1 LICEFSLFL
10 NPLEVAFHFHITIM
24 KLELLTFLAF
34 LSLGT
39 GQTAP
44 DPAIVCRFGIR
55 TSVLPGQSAFAS
67 RFDNLFL
74 DGARPHSPAATTAV
88 LLVGP
93 AAGKQW
99 CYNGS
104 HIGEPAGPSWA
115 DAGLSL
121 PAAGTTSS
129 RWTPLMA
136 TSEFAGGSGTSYYGH
151 WKVVPGKSIEWTL
164 SDTNPYGLLFK
175 GFLGMSELP
184 SSFNLILTFPL

>member
-1 LICEFSLFL
+1 
-10 NPLEVAFHFHITIM
+10 M

-44 DPAIVCRFGIR
+44 DPAIVCRFWIR
-55 TSVLPGQSAFAS
+55 TSVLPGQSASAS

-74 DGARPHSPAATTAV
+74 DGARPHSPAATSAV
-88 LLVGP
+88 LLVDP
-93 AAGKQW
+93 AKGRQW

-104 HIGEPAGPSWA
+104 HIGEPAGPGWA
-115 DAGLSL
+115 DDGLSL
-121 PAAGTTSS
+121 PAAGTASY

-136 TSEFAGGSGTSYYGH
+136 TNDNEAGIGRSYYGH
-151 WKVVPGKSIEWTL
+151 WKVVPGKTIEWTL
-164 SDTNPYGLLFK
+164 SDTNPYGLTFK

-184 SSFNLILTFPL
+184 SSLNLILTFPL